1 MGCPDLDMVI
11 SKFEVGRRFYCT
23 PFEIREGRVPNEVT
37 QNVGRVIVT
46 ILSAANRQVEKTC
59 YVSSNQNYGL
69 MKIWKLDA
77 S

>member
-37 QNVGRVIVT
+37 
-46 ILSAANRQVEKTC
+46 
-59 YVSSNQNYGL
+59 
-69 MKIWKLDA
+69 
-77 S
+77 